1 MRLTLLLIISLW
13 SVSSLAQKA
22 IVTLRS
28 TVTGNQEQPKVM
40 YIVPW
45 QPPGTMDFRYSPIS
59 RLAED
64 LFTQIDR
71 DEFRRELDYRALL
84 AEPDADM
91 TDGEQSKVF
100 THNHRYRRKHKHK
113 HTVITGG

>member
-1 MRLTLLLIISLW
+1 MRLKLLLVIGLLP
-13 SVSSLAQKA
+13 VSSLAQQA
-22 IVTLRS
+22 TVTLRS

-45 QPPGTMDFRYSPIS
+45 QPPGSMEFRYSPVS

-64 LFTQIDR
+64 LFRQIDR

-84 AEPDADM
+84 AEPDVDM
-91 TDGEQSKVF
+91 AAGE
-100 THNHRYRRKHKHK
+100 
-113 HTVITGG
+113 

>member
-1 MRLTLLLIISLW
+1 MRLILLLVIVLLP
-13 SVSSLAQKA
+13 VSSVAQQA
-22 IVTLRS
+22 RVTLRS

-45 QPPGTMDFRYSPIS
+45 QPLGSIEFTYSPVS

-71 DEFRRELDYRALL
+71 DEFRRELDYRSVL
-84 AEPDADM
+84 AEPG
-91 TDGEQSKVF
+91 TDEE
-100 THNHRYRRKHKHK
+100 
-113 HTVITGG
+113 

>member
-1 MRLTLLLIISLW
+1 MRLILLLVIGLLPL
-13 SVSSLAQKA
+13 SSLAQKA
-22 IVTLRS
+22 TVTLRS

-45 QPPGTMDFRYSPIS
+45 QPPGSMDFRYSAVS

-64 LFTQIDR
+64 LFRQIDR

-84 AEPDADM
+84 AEPDVDM
-91 TDGEQSKVF
+91 TVGE
-100 THNHRYRRKHKHK
+100 
-113 HTVITGG
+113 

>member
-1 MRLTLLLIISLW
+1 MRLTLLLVIALLP
-13 SVSSLAQKA
+13 VSSLAQQA
-22 IVTLRS
+22 RVTLRS

-45 QPPGTMDFRYSPIS
+45 QPPGAMEFRYSPVS

-64 LFTQIDR
+64 LFRQIDR

-84 AEPDADM
+84 AEPGADM
-91 TDGEQSKVF
+91 AVGE
-100 THNHRYRRKHKHK
+100 
-113 HTVITGG
+113 

>member
-1 MRLTLLLIISLW
+1 MRLILFIVIALLP
-13 SVSSLAQKA
+13 VSSLAQRA
-22 IVTLRS
+22 TVTLRS

-45 QPPGTMDFRYSPIS
+45 QPPGAMEFRYSPVS

-64 LFTQIDR
+64 LFMQLDR

-84 AEPDADM
+84 AEPDADI
-91 TDGEQSKVF
+91 TVGE
-100 THNHRYRRKHKHK
+100 
-113 HTVITGG
+113 

>member
-1 MRLTLLLIISLW
+1 MRWLLLLLIALLSAQ
-13 SVSSLAQKA
+13 SSAQEA

-45 QPPGTMDFRYSPIS
+45 QQPGSAEFRYTPGS

-64 LFTQIDR
+64 LFTAIDR
-71 DEFRRELDYRALL
+71 DEFRRELDYRELL
-84 AEPDADM
+84 ATPGRQ
-91 TDGEQSKVF
+91 TDDLE
-100 THNHRYRRKHKHK
+100 
-113 HTVITGG
+113 